1 MGDLDDLIK
10 DKYTKVCICKSISR
24 ATIKESIRNGAK
36 NIADVKRKT
45 MATTGSCKGQRCSRK
60 IKDLI
65 EAYKKNWK

>member
-1 MGDLDDLIK
+1 MTDLDVLMK

-36 NIADVKRKT
+36 TLADVKRKT
-45 MATTGSCKGQRCSRK
+45 MATTGSCKGERCSYK

-65 EAYKKNWK
+65 ETYNIDWK